1 MLDGTLHTPRR
12 AIVIHSPHS
21 GRSAQF
27 SEALAYLQLAG
38 VEVVQSIPVADLDNL
53 PSQGASW
60 KERGIDVA
68 IAAGGDG
75 LVGGV
80 ITHIAE
86 RGPALGILP
95 LGTANDIARSLKI
108 PLELPTAA
116 AVIAHGNLKEVD
128 VGVARPAE
136 QAPHL
141 ASKGQSGPVR
151 AHVAVQKHGFFAHAL
166 TVGLNVQFARIATN
180 VATRLRFGRLTY
192 PVATLELLKYHEAL
206 DVQLQFE
213 ELVFPQYKASMQGQP
228 TPVSATTDDLSSLR
242 CRALQVAVINAPI
255 FGGQW
260 QLAIPNASVSDRL
273 LDIVVIEEIEFGNLN
288 RILARFFGSLEQN
301 ESPAPALQEH
311 HITHHPAELSGIPGI
326 HHLQAKGVMITTNA
340 DPRDVTLDGE
350 VRGQTPLY
358 VHMAEERLRV
368 VVPNRPF
375 HIR

>member
-1 MLDGTLHTPRR
+1 MLDGTLHMPRR

-38 VEVVQSIPVADLDNL
+38 VEVVQNIPVADLDNL

-60 KERGIDVA
+60 KERGIGVA

-86 RGPALGILP
+86 SGPALGILP

-108 PLELPTAA
+108 PLGLPLAA
-116 AVIAHGNLKEVD
+116 EVIAHGNMKEVD

-141 ASKGQSGPVR
+141 ASKGQSGPVL

-180 VATRLRFGRLTY
+180 VATRQRFGRLTY
-192 PVATLELLKYHEAL
+192 PVAALELLKYHGAL
-206 DVQLQFE
+206 DIQLQFE
-213 ELVFPQYKASMQGQP
+213 ELVFPQNKAAIQGQP
-228 TPVSATTDDLSSLR
+228 TPVSAITDDLFSLR
-242 CRALQVAVINAPI
+242 CRAIQVAVINAPI

-260 QLAIPNASVSDRL
+260 ELTIPNASVSDRL

-288 RILARFFGSLEQN
+288 RIMARFFGSLEQN
-301 ESPAPALQEH
+301 ESSAPMVQEH
-311 HITHHPAELSGIPGI
+311 HITRHPAELSGIPGI

-368 VVPNRPF
+368 VVPG
-375 HIR
+375 